1 ISIEQ
6 NDEVL
11 ATLIEDNG
19 SGISDQ
25 HSPRLYE
32 KGFTVN
38 KTGGTGY
45 GLYLVKQIVDKGM
58 GVIEVDTR
66 QGQ

>member
-1 ISIEQ
+1 
-6 NDEVL
+6 
-11 ATLIEDNG
+11 
-19 SGISDQ
+19 
-25 HSPRLYE
+25 

-66 QGQ
+66 QGQGTAFSILFPMKGEESFDGHQGAAY

>member
-1 ISIEQ
+1 
-6 NDEVL
+6 
-11 ATLIEDNG
+11 
-19 SGISDQ
+19 
-25 HSPRLYE
+25 
-32 KGFTVN
+32 

-66 QGQ
+66 QGQGTAFSILFPMKGEESFDGHQGAAY